1 VEEEKN
7 NKLQGGDW
15 MKPLKVGCGK
25 PTGSKVGKPQK
36 EETAMKETEK
46 NKGVTMTAIK
56 VGDKAPDFEAPAY
69 QGGNFGQIKLSDYL
83 GKWVVLCFYPGDFTF
98 V

>member
-1 VEEEKN
+1 
-7 NKLQGGDW
+7 

-25 PTGSKVGKPQK
+25 PTGAKVGKPQK
-36 EETAMKETEK
+36 EETETKETDEK
-46 NKGVTMTAIK
+46 EVVTMAAVK

-69 QGGNFGQIKLSDYL
+69 QDGNFGQIKLSDYL